1 MIMTKLAK
9 ATILLALATLAAVAG
24 GACKDPAPLDPSS
37 MQFGKKPCETND
49 DCASHFCGP
58 DHRCG

>member
-1 MIMTKLAK
+1 MTKLLSA
-9 ATILLALATLAAVAG
+9 AALLGFVAIAALAG
-24 GACKDPAPLDPSS
+24 SACHDPPPLDPSS
-37 MQFGKKPCETND
+37 MQFGSKPCESSD

>member
-1 MIMTKLAK
+1 MHKLA
-9 ATILLALATLAAVAG
+9 AGTLMLALATLVAVVC
-24 GACKDPAPLDPSS
+24 GACRDPAPFDPSS

>member
-1 MIMTKLAK
+1 MKRL
-9 ATILLALATLAAVAG
+9 LSGLALAALLAIAAA
-24 GACKDPAPLDPSS
+24 ACANPAPLDPSS
-37 MQFGKKPCETND
+37 MQFGKKPCETNE

>member
-1 MIMTKLAK
+1 MTKLLS
-9 ATILLALATLAAVAG
+9 ATALLSLLALAALASS
-24 GACKDPAPLDPSS
+24 ACHDPSPLDPSS